1 MANTFNPSPL
11 KADLSRGQP
20 GLQSSRAARAMQRNS
35 VSKNWGEKIFL
46 SDFYQTGDAF
56 GSKATSVDLVL
67 AGL

>member
-1 MANTFNPSPL
+1 
-11 KADLSRGQP
+11 
-20 GLQSSRAARAMQRNS
+20 MQRNS

-46 SDFYQTGDAF
+46 TDFYQTGDAF